1 MLALYGSVSKQCTPV
16 VHIKIAGKWMFIPL
30 KMVLIGIDPYPYP
43 LVTRGSL
50 WQGRNIAL
58 AFINFT
64 SHLAA
69 TGHGEIAKLA
79 TFLRWLESECSR
91 MFQNENPRIW
101 GLIISSVCFLN
112 CQYVFSML
120 PVKIPSSTFP
130 LAVNLRFP
138 LLPSKKPWFS
148 DALYRRMALC
158 LINCRNS
165 PSFLISPSVIP
176 IRSFVEGFWN

>member
-1 MLALYGSVSKQCTPV
+1 MAMLVITRWPGQFPLGWKEELPMMMGLPQPGQYDFIYFPCGKRKARFWCWLYMAVCQNRVPLV
-16 VHIKIAGKWMFIPL
+16 NIKIAGKWMFIPL

-69 TGHGEIAKLA
+69 TWHGEIAKLA

-112 CQYVFSML
+112 CQYLFSML
-120 PVKIPSSTFP
+120 PGQNPEFH
-130 LAVNLRFP
+130 
-138 LLPSKKPWFS
+138 
-148 DALYRRMALC
+148 
-158 LINCRNS
+158 
-165 PSFLISPSVIP
+165 ISPSC
-176 IRSFVEGFWN
+176 